1 MTPPGRAGT
10 RGTRA
15 RWIRLAFSR
24 LVSAAV
30 FLAALARP
38 GVARADDPTPPRKAT
53 FTWDAAKKDLFVSV
67 AFRDGL
73 DEEIQRK
80 LSRGLPTT
88 IVFTGTLYRHGTTAP
103 ISTTVQTC
111 KITWHVW
118 DEAYRVDLTRPEG
131 SRTRWT
137 TTLEGVLRRCA
148 EVSRLLVATSKE
160 VSYGTPV
167 YLRARVSVNPVS
179 QEILDKIK
187 LWVSRPA
194 RTGTAAPGDALFST
208 FTGLFMQRVGEA
220 ERILELVT
228 FEIVPGLGGAEK
240 NEI

>member
-1 MTPPGRAGT
+1 MSRERTGR
-10 RGTRA
+10 RRA
-15 RWIRLAFSR
+15 R
-24 LVSAAV
+24 VSSWLFVVGASLLCLSLGPKV
-30 FLAALARP
+30 ALADEP
-38 GVARADDPTPPRKAT
+38 PTPPRTAAYE
-53 FTWDAAKKDLFVSV
+53 WDPLKKELFVSLT
-67 AFRDGL
+67 FRDGV
-73 DEEIQRK
+73 DDEIQRK

-88 IVFTGTLYRHGTTAP
+88 IVFTGTLYRRGGKSP
-103 ISTTVQTC
+103 VSTTVQTC

-118 DEAYRVDLTRPEG
+118 DEAYRVEVTRPDG

-148 EVSRLLVATSKE
+148 EVHRLLVATSKE
-160 VSYGTPV
+160 VTFGTPV
-167 YLRARVSVNPVS
+167 FLRARVVVNPVS
-179 QEILDKIK
+179 AEILEKIK

-220 ERILELVT
+220 ERILDLVT
-228 FEIVPGLGGAEK
+228 FEMVPVLGGATR

>member
-1 MTPPGRAGT
+1 MSRSGVPRRSPPYPPL
-10 RGTRA
+10 RGLLVA
-15 RWIRLAFSR
+15 LA
-24 LVSAAV
+24 LAAV
-30 FLAALARP
+30 LFLP
-38 GVARADDPTPPRKAT
+38 GAARAQAVAQQTPPRTAS
-53 FTWDAAKKDLFVSV
+53 FEWDAAKKELFVSL

-73 DEEIQRK
+73 DQEIQRK

-88 IVFTGTLYRHGTTAP
+88 IVFTGALFRRGGKAP

-118 DEAYRVDLTRPEG
+118 DEAYRVEVTRPEG

-148 EVSRLLVATSKE
+148 EVTRLLVATSRE
-160 VSYGTPV
+160 VPFASPV
-167 YLRARVSVNPVS
+167 FLRGRVDVNPVS
-179 QEILDKIK
+179 PEILEKIK

-220 ERILELVT
+220 ERIIEVVT
-228 FEIVPGLGGAEK
+228 FELVPILGGATK
-240 NEI
+240 GEI